1 MLLSWLFCQSQTFC
15 RYFILGFLFGSRT
28 CNISNIL
35 QIQDNTA
42 SASENL
48 LSQNAFGYVLP
59 ITSFVVA
66 WLETWFLDFKVLTQ
80 EADDERGE
88 STTSGWS
95 EHGEKH
101 HNFKTLCSSSSAY
114 LAAVNA
120 ACERAPIIYPRALS
134 DGQFYSPPESV
145 AGDLLDLFFRFSF
158 CFCEDI
164 RAADW
169 GFFSSKRLSA
179 GSEEDLDEEGLGR
192 RAVTPQVVGTYGAQW
207 LPLSTS
213 SCLTCLLISRRRSM
227 WDRVGRPC
235 PWWSRSWPRRRTGS
249 LRKTMWVSDS
259 APIEPPLSGWRV
271 STSCGLVQRQ
281 FRLLNLCCWCNWSK

>member
-1 MLLSWLFCQSQTFC
+1 MLFIFSLFSSGERSLWASPHNLPPRSFRWTVLLPTRVC
-15 RYFILGFLFGSRT
+15 RRW
-28 CNISNIL
+28 
-35 QIQDNTA
+35 
-42 SASENL
+42 
-48 LSQNAFGYVLP
+48 
-59 ITSFVVA
+59 SF
-66 WLETWFLDFKVLTQ
+66 
-80 EADDERGE
+80 R
-88 STTSGWS
+88 S
-95 EHGEKH
+95 
-101 HNFKTLCSSSSAY
+101 
-114 LAAVNA
+114 
-120 ACERAPIIYPRALS
+120 
-134 DGQFYSPPESV
+134 
-145 AGDLLDLFFRFSF
+145 FFRFSF

-249 LRKTMWVSDS
+249 LRKTMWVPDS

-281 FRLLNLCCWCNWSK
+281 FTLLNLCCWCNWSK